1 LFKKLTYDIVNKY
14 FSYYFLSLFTKNLI
28 SILKNF
34 NFFIL
39 FFVFY
44 SNSSFA
50 QPTIKIG
57 NQFWMTENLN
67 ANNFSNGEAILQAQS
82 DKEWENA
89 GFNKTPAWCYQTL
102 DTISPA
108 DKRPKLYNRFVVND
122 NRNVCP
128 SGWHIATNKDWDE
141 LIQYYKGETIAG
153 KNLKSASWI
162 DSIKYNNLFNAIPV
176 GWRDVGFGDFGTQ
189 TNWWSKDTTEDGGN
203 YYYLI
208 FSNATNVV
216 KYNTTWINGF
226 SIRCVKR

>member
-1 LFKKLTYDIVNKY
+1 MIIYIY
-14 FSYYFLSLFTKNLI
+14 R
-28 SILKNF
+28 
-34 NFFIL
+34 FI
-39 FFVFY
+39 FVFLTLLY
-44 SNSSFA
+44 SNCIFSQSFL
-50 QPTIKIG
+50 KIG
-57 NQFWMTENLN
+57 NQLWMTEDLN
-67 ANNFSNGEAILQAQS
+67 TNNFSSGQAILQAQS
-82 DKEWENA
+82 DKEWESA
-89 GFNKTPAWCYQTL
+89 GFNKTPAWCYQIL

-141 LIQYYKGETIAG
+141 LIQFYKGETIAG

-203 YYYLI
+203 YFYFI

-226 SIRCVKR
+226 SIRCVKN